1 VFDIVFV
8 IILIPVFDRIIYPR
22 LARAGRPMGFVLRVS
37 MGMVIAAIAVCV
49 AGVVEHY
56 RLKSLYQN
64 DSSPCNNISVILW
77 WLVLLVEE
85 TGVHEED
92 DRPVASH

>member
-1 VFDIVFV
+1 MAAWFAVFDILFV

-37 MGMVIAAIAVCV
+37 IGMVIAAISVCV

-56 RLKSLYQN
+56 RLESVYQN
-64 DSSPCNNISVILW
+64 DSLPCCRLTIEQDI
-77 WLVLLVEE
+77 
-85 TGVHEED
+85 GK
-92 DRPVASH
+92 AS